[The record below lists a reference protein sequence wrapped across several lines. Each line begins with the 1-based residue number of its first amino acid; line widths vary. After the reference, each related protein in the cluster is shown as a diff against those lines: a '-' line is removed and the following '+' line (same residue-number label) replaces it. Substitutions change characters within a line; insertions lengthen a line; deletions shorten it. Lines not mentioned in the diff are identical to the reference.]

1 MIEDDNVFVKF
12 EDVKDLST
20 EDYFN
25 NNQFSIDAFNKKY
38 AQYKNETY
46 VLAVKRVC
54 DYIASAEENEEL
66 RKYWSERWFDEIYND
81 WWHPAGSIMQ
91 GAASDRSISM
101 ANCTTISLGM
111 QEDTNWDNL
120 ESIIKNTAYTVAK
133 TAAFRQGLGVDFS
146 KLRPRGLE
154 VKNSSNES
162 QGVVHWMKFI
172 DSIGNYIGQKGRIP
186 AMLFSL
192 SVDHPDVE
200 EFIKVKSDYT
210 IIQNANISVQTNDA
224 FYAAVEADVDWEMSF
239 NIPAVKAGDKIYV
252 DVHSADKD
260 CLKDDKGYYRI
271 ARKDRA
277 AESVVKK
284 IRARELLELIAKNMT
299 ANAEPGIQQIDMAR
313 RWSNSDY
320 VYDPNSGYNSKIIST
335 NACSEQYLSRESL
348 CVLASINVARFS
360 TDKVQYKEELRK
372 IAYSVNR
379 FLDNVNT
386 MEVRGNTYATPHQ
399 KLAIEMLRRTGAGVT
414 NVAGWLF
421 RQNMEYGSVAGNNA
435 MHEFN
440 RTYNYFLYES
450 SINLGK
456 EKGSFGLFVREKYEQ
471 SPFIKL
477 MMEQGLVFEAM
488 RNVTCSSIAPTGTLS
503 LMFRDFVMSY
513 GVEPGFGM
521 YFWKRTRMSGKY
533 EYYFCV
539 PSVVREYFKN
549 AGCEINMAS
558 DCIKDTWDGSIGLP
572 IAKFIDDN
580 AKRIGI
586 NFKRAT
592 EIKALDKL
600 DLMSKLMK
608 DVDSSIS
615 VTYTLPE
622 GASWK
627 DTYDLIV
634 EANRKGVKSIA
645 AFPDKKMYGIVS
657 YIPFK
662 ELAFNLKNECVEIY
676 KSNFTEEEY
685 AELNIVVENKNTT
698 NDAPKRKK
706 SLVSDLYQISVRGHK
721 YLVVVGIQDGSPYEI
736 FGGQITEPFSFK
748 MPKKGMMVKVK
759 SGYYKLTDMD
769 GNILIDDF
777 GCMFTGSEQ
786 ILFRMVS
793 TSLRHGIPIKFLQ
806 DQLSKAAEDVSDLAS
821 ATSRVLKKYI
831 SDGEKAGGKCPNC
844 GKNQLIYIDGCV
856 SCGCGWSKG
865 CG

>member
-1 MIEDDNVFVKF
+1 MTDKAITRF

-20 EDYFN
+20 EEYFKG
-25 NNQFSIDAFNKKY
+25 NQFSIDVFNKKY
-38 AQYKNETY
+38 AQNKKETY
-46 VLAVKRVC
+46 VIALKRVC
-54 DYIASAEENEEL
+54 DYIAQAEETEEL

-91 GAASDRSISM
+91 GAGSDKSISL
-101 ANCTTISLGM
+101 ANCTTLSLGG

-224 FYAAVEADVDWEMSF
+224 FYKAVEEDAEWEMSF
-239 NIPAVKAGDKIYV
+239 EIPEVKIGQKIYI
-252 DVHSADKD
+252 DVHSIDSE
-260 CLKDDKGYYRI
+260 CLKDEKGYYKVAKKNREGEKI
-271 ARKDRA
+271 
-277 AESVVKK
+277 VKK
-284 IRARELLELIAKNMT
+284 TRARDLLELIAKNMT

-313 RWSNSDY
+313 KWSNSDY
-320 VYDPNSGYNSKIIST
+320 VYDPNNSYNSKVISS

-348 CVLASINVARFS
+348 CVLASLNVATFS
-360 TDKVQYKEELRK
+360 IEKDKYTEELRK

-386 MEVRGNTYATPHQ
+386 MEIRGNTYATPHQ
-399 KLAIEMLRRTGAGVT
+399 KMAIEKLRRTGGGST
-414 NVAGWLF
+414 NIAGWLF
-421 RQNMEYGSVAGNNA
+421 KQNLEYGSIEANDA
-435 MHEFN
+435 MYDFN
-440 RTYNYFLYES
+440 KTYNYFLYES
-450 SINLGK
+450 SIGLGK

-471 SPFIKL
+471 SPFIKN

-488 RNVTCSSIAPTGTLS
+488 RNVTCSSLAPTGSLS
-503 LMFRDFVMSY
+503 TQFRDFVMSY

-539 PSVVREYFKN
+539 PGVVREFFKN
-549 AGCEINMAS
+549 AGYEINIQS

-572 IAKFIDDN
+572 IAKFIDEN
-580 AKRIGI
+580 AKKIGI
-586 NFKRAT
+586 KFKRAT
-592 EIKALDKL
+592 EVKVLDKL

-608 DVDSSIS
+608 HVDSSIS
-615 VTYTLPE
+615 VTYMLPE
-622 GASWK
+622 GSSWK
-627 DTYDLIV
+627 DTYDLII

-662 ELAFNLKNECVEIY
+662 TLAFNLKNEGVEIY
-676 KSNFTEEEY
+676 KANFTDAEY
-685 AELNIVVENKNTT
+685 AELNIVAESKNAT
-698 NDAPKRKK
+698 NNAPKRKK
-706 SLVSDLYQISVRGHK
+706 DLYSDLYQVNVRGHK
-721 YLVVVGIQDGSPYEI
+721 YLIAVGIQDGAPYEI
-736 FGGQITEPFSFK
+736 FGGLLTNGLSVKI
-748 MPKKGMMVKVK
+748 PKKGIMVKEK
-759 SGYYKLTDMD
+759 SGQYKLTDID
-769 GNILIDDF
+769 GNILIEDF
-777 GCMFTGSEQ
+777 GSLFSGSEQ

-793 TSLRHGIPIKFLQ
+793 TSLRHGIPIKFLT

-831 SDGEKAGGKCPNC
+831 SNGEKAGGKCPSC
-844 GKNQLIYIDGCV
+844 GKQELIYIDGCV
-856 SCGCGWSKG
+856 SCTCGWSKG